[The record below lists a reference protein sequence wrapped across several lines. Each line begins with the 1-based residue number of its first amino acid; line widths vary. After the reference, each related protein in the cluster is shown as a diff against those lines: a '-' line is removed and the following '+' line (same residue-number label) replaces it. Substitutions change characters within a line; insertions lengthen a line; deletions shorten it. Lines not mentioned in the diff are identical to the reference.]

1 MPKVKVYNTK
11 AEVVGQAT
19 LSETVFGCEY
29 NEPLIHQVVVAYNN
43 NQRQGTKAALLRSE
57 VRGHAKKPW
66 RQKGTGRARQGS
78 TKSAQWVGGGI
89 IFAPKPRDF
98 SQKVNKTMR
107 ASAFKSALSA
117 KLADSEIVVLD
128 NLTVKEPKTKLF
140 QEIMNNFEIGKKNVM
155 FVLAEKND
163 DVLRS
168 AANIPNAHITYA
180 DVLNTYDVVANS
192 KLYITQDAINKIE
205 EAYKQ

>member
-11 AEVVGQAT
+11 AEVVGSCS
-19 LSETVFGCEY
+19 LSDEVFGCEY

-98 SQKVNKTMR
+98 SQKVNKTMKV
-107 ASAFKSALSA
+107 SAFKSAISA
-117 KLADSEIVVLD
+117 KIADNEVVVLD
-128 NLTVKEPKTKLF
+128 EIKLEQPKTKLF
-140 QEIMNNFEIGKKNVM
+140 QEILDNFKVDGKNVL
-155 FVLAEKND
+155 FVLNAQDNTI
-163 DVLRS
+163 VRS
-168 AANIPNAHITYA
+168 AKNIPNANVTYA
-180 DVLNTYDVVANS
+180 DVLTTYDVVANS
-192 KLYITQDAINKIE
+192 KLYVTKDAIKKLE
-205 EAYKQ
+205 EAYK

>member
-11 AEVVGQAT
+11 AEVVGQTT
-19 LSETVFGCEY
+19 LSEEVFGCEY

-43 NQRQGTKAALLRSE
+43 NQRQGTKSALLRSE

-78 TKSAQWVGGGI
+78 TKSAQWKGGGI

-98 SQKVNKTMR
+98 SQKINKTMR
-107 ASAFKSALSA
+107 VAAFKSAISA
-117 KLADSEIVVLD
+117 KLADNEVVVLD
-128 NLTVKEPKTKLF
+128 KVSLEAPKTKFF
-140 QEIMNNFEIGKKNVM
+140 QEIMNNFEVGKKNVM
-155 FVLAEKND
+155 FVLDQKND
-163 DVLRS
+163 DILRAS
-168 AANIPNAHITYA
+168 SNIPNAHVTYA
-180 DVLNTYDVVANS
+180 DVLGTYDVVANS
-192 KLYITQDAINKIE
+192 RLYITKDAIKKIE

>member
-11 AEVVGQAT
+11 AEVVGSCS
-19 LSETVFGCEY
+19 LSDEVFGCEY

-43 NQRQGTKAALLRSE
+43 NQRQGTKSALLRSE

-98 SQKVNKTMR
+98 SQKVNKTMKV
-107 ASAFKSALSA
+107 SAFKSAISA
-117 KLADSEIVVLD
+117 KIADNEVVVLD
-128 NLTVKEPKTKLF
+128 EIKLAQPKTKLF
-140 QEIMNNFEIGKKNVM
+140 QEILDNFKVDGKNVL
-155 FVLAEKND
+155 FVLNEQDNQI
-163 DVLRS
+163 LRS
-168 AANIPNAHITYA
+168 AKNIPNANVTYA
-180 DVLNTYDVVANS
+180 DVLTTYDVVANS
-192 KLYITQDAINKIE
+192 KLYVTKDAIKKLE
-205 EAYKQ
+205 EAYK